1 MEKINKSKP
10 ETQKGIMNT
19 AVENN
24 ISSTFGEINKCIKGY
39 FFLIFFYVFS
49 QQNRFCH
56 FAKVNCV
63 EFLVTPVMHCLTY
76 TDFCIVSLDSMYL
89 KSI

>member
-1 MEKINKSKP
+1 MKLINAL
-10 ETQKGIMNT
+10 KG
-19 AVENN
+19 V
-24 ISSTFGEINKCIKGY
+24 FFWFVVLVLVLFF
-39 FFLIFFYVFS
+39 FFLVKFS
-49 QQNRFCH
+49 ASRNRFCH
-56 FAKVNCV
+56 FAKVNRV

>member
-24 ISSTFGEINKCIKGY
+24 ISSTFGEINNCIKG
-39 FFLIFFYVFS
+39 
-49 QQNRFCH
+49 
-56 FAKVNCV
+56 
-63 EFLVTPVMHCLTY
+63 
-76 TDFCIVSLDSMYL
+76 
-89 KSI
+89 